1 MKNSKVEALAAVRSE
16 PPPHCRQRYQAPLH
30 SVVGLPSALASA
42 ATTVPADAAVSRPQ
56 RRPSPLDCA
65 LVLLLAGTRVP
76 PPVFS
81 HDLALSPT
89 ARVDPTRLVT
99 PPIPCLCPSLQSRAL
114 FDLRDIEFS
123 SRWFPYALLNATSGC
138 HLYGERSDTGIAHQT
153 SKIFKLVDKSSQD
166 PKLSANVD
174 LLIPHPKSLHRMV
187 EVEDGKIMQTTME
200 KKSKRGTALWIR
212 LRLRFLTPLMVL
224 CFSPKAK
231 QSFTQVKS
239 ELFSNS
245 TATAHLLLG
254 QDSSGRPRFGPRF
267 LTNNVLKTGS
277 LN

>member
-1 MKNSKVEALAAVRSE
+1 MALEAEGFQEPPFRPLEISRRRSTACPQRCLRRSE
-16 PPPHCRQRYQAPLH
+16 KK
-30 SVVGLPSALASA
+30 
-42 ATTVPADAAVSRPQ
+42 
-56 RRPSPLDCA
+56 
-65 LVLLLAGTRVP
+65 
-76 PPVFS
+76 
-81 HDLALSPT
+81 
-89 ARVDPTRLVT
+89 
-99 PPIPCLCPSLQSRAL
+99 
-114 FDLRDIEFS
+114 E
-123 SRWFPYALLNATSGC
+123 
-138 HLYGERSDTGIAHQT
+138 
-153 SKIFKLVDKSSQD
+153 K
-166 PKLSANVD
+166 
-174 LLIPHPKSLHRMV
+174 V

-254 QDSSGRPRFGPRF
+254 QDSSGRPRFGPCF